1 MRPTSAPGPD
11 TVPRVHLEDPAPLLE
26 AAFRRV
32 ARERMDGVDIV
43 NPRLTVEAVGF
54 ARRDGH
60 WLGIVVTPWFMNV
73 VRVPGQAE
81 GWRPAVEGERVFHRL
96 AAGDF
101 AFLGG
106 SEPEVGEFQ
115 SCSLISPM
123 AGFTDQASARATA
136 REALHLLDTPS
147 PSVLPAAISPS
158 QPAVTPQPAPPAD
171 PSRRSL
177 LFGRRRPLTSG
188 S

>member
-1 MRPTSAPGPD
+1 M
-11 TVPRVHLEDPAPLLE
+11 PRVHLEDPAPLLE

-32 ARERMDGVDIV
+32 ARERMDGVDVV

-60 WLGIVVTPWFMNV
+60 WLGIIVTPWFMNV
-73 VRVPGQAE
+73 VRVPGHAE
-81 GWRPAVEGERVFHRL
+81 SWRPAAEGERVFHRL

-106 SEPEVGEFQ
+106 FEPEVGEFQ

-136 REALHLLDTPS
+136 REALRLLDTPS
-147 PSVLPAAISPS
+147 SSALLAAGPPPHPAAP
-158 QPAVTPQPAPPAD
+158 PQPAPTVD

-177 LFGRRRPLTSG
+177 LFGRLRPLTSG